1 MIEQIYL
8 QLSSLIVSP
17 VHADALGSIITTEV
31 TAASQASDLEGMV
44 QAIINLSIPAGV
56 LAAIFLLSYA
66 GYQMITS
73 QGNPDKLAEAK
84 EVVTNA
90 VLGFALIALS
100 VAILLLIQDTLNLP
114 VA

>member
-8 QLSSLIVSP
+8 KLSSLLISQ
-17 VHADALGSIITTEV
+17 VHADALGTIITTEA
-31 TAASQASDLEGMV
+31 TAATQANDLEGMV
-44 QAIINLSIPAGV
+44 QSVINLSIPIGV
-56 LAAIFLLSYA
+56 LAAIVLLSQA

-73 QGNPDKLAEAK
+73 QGNPDKLNEAK
-84 EVVTNA
+84 EIVTNA

-100 VAILLLIQDTLNLP
+100 VAILMLIQDTLNIP